1 MDKLYTS
8 NACMTSTGL
17 AITGAAAAT
26 AKTVTS
32 SAYRINGALYPS
44 FTPGNITL
52 TTAQN
57 VAASSTLVVTVGISA
72 TGTYSLTQGTAVLNS
87 TYSGTQIAQ
96 TGQFVDPAAGTA
108 LVGYIVIK
116 ATTTAFVGG
125 TTALD
130 AGTYTVTY
138 INTPMSVLL

>member
-1 MDKLYTS
+1 MDKLYIS

-17 AITGAAAAT
+17 SIIGAAAAT

-44 FTPGNITL
+44 FTPANITL
-52 TTAQN
+52 TTSQN
-57 VAASSTLVVTVGISA
+57 VSAASTLVVTVGITA
-72 TGTYSLTQGTAVLNS
+72 TGTYSLTQGVAVLNAS
-87 TYSGTQIAQ
+87 YSGTQIAQ

-130 AGTYTVTY
+130 AATYTVTY

>member
-8 NACMTSTGL
+8 NACMTSTAL
-17 AITGAAAAT
+17 AITGAVSAT

-44 FTPGNITL
+44 FTPANITL
-52 TTAQN
+52 TTSQN
-57 VAASSTLVVTVGISA
+57 VATLSTLVVTVGINA
-72 TGTYSLTQGTAVLNS
+72 LGTYSLTQGAAVLNTS
-87 TYSGTQIAQ
+87 YSGTQIAQ

-116 ATTTAFVGG
+116 ATSAAFVGG

-130 AGTYTVTY
+130 AATYTVTY

>member
-17 AITGAAAAT
+17 TITGAAATT

-32 SAYRINGALYPS
+32 SVYRINGAIYPS

-52 TTAQN
+52 TTSQN
-57 VAASSTLVVTVGISA
+57 VAAASTLVVTVGITS
-72 TGTYSLTQGTAVLNS
+72 TGTYTLTQGAAVLN
-87 TYSGTQIAQ
+87 TAFSGTQIALSS
-96 TGQFVDPAAGTA
+96 QFVDPAAGTA

-116 ATTTAFVGG
+116 ATTSAFVGG

-130 AGTYTVTY
+130 AATYTVTY
-138 INTPMSVLL
+138 INTPMSVTI

>member
-8 NACMTSTGL
+8 NACMISTGL
-17 AITGAAAAT
+17 AITGAAATT

-32 SAYRINGALYPS
+32 SVYRINGAIYPS
-44 FTPGNITL
+44 FTPANITL

-57 VAASSTLVVTVGISA
+57 VAAASTVVVTVGITSA
-72 TGTYSLTQGTAVLNS
+72 GTYTLNQNAAVLN
-87 TYSGTQIAQ
+87 TAYTGTQIALSN
-96 TGQFVDPAAGTA
+96 QFTDPVAGSA

-130 AGTYTVTY
+130 AGTYTLTY
-138 INTPMSVLL
+138 INTPMSIII